1 MNIILNRKL
10 HLIIFILL
18 NTLHLYSNEH
28 QNNDFRLNTEVGLG
42 YSTGIELHKNE
53 GNLKGITSYLRFMW
67 KPQHRLNIGLEFDY
81 LKIREIEKKDVSTEF
96 GSTDFNSTLSAI
108 PILLVFNME
117 FNDLQVYSG
126 IGVSYMWSE
135 ATAYNQKIV
144 NDNINYSLMISGKY
158 IIKKF
163 NENNLSLEVK
173 SNIITK
179 LDLMLI
185 NFNIN
190 YEFNLY
196 KW

>member
-1 MNIILNRKL
+1 MNIILNRML
-10 HLIIFILL
+10 HVIIFVLL
-18 NTLHLYSNEH
+18 NTLHLYSNE
-28 QNNDFRLNTEVGLG
+28 NKDNDFRINSELGIG
-42 YSTGIELHKNE
+42 YSTGIELHKQE
-53 GNLKGITSYLRFMW
+53 GNLKGLTSYLRVMW
-67 KPQHRLNIGLEFDY
+67 KPQHRLNLGLEIDY
-81 LKIREIEKKDVSTEF
+81 LKIREIDKKNVNTEF
-96 GSTDFNSTLSAI
+96 GKTDFNSTLSAI

-117 FNDLQVYSG
+117 FNNLQIYTGV
-126 IGVSYMWSE
+126 GVSYMMSE
-135 ATAYNQKIV
+135 LTAYNQKII
-144 NDNINYSLMISGKY
+144 NTNINYNLMISGKY